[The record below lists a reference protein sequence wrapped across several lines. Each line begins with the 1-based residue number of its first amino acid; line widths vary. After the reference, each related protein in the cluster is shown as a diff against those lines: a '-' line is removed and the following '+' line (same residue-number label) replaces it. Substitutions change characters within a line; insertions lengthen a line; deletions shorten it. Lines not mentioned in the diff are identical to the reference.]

1 MVGAATGMAG
11 GDADEMVRPDGADIE
26 PPEGD
31 SAWPVYERL
40 PEARDGSDRAVGD
53 RYRWKILTQH
63 RTASTIAA
71 GILSVGDR
79 PAIPNRVRIRSLR
92 SLMMDSV
99 TLIRVERLSYV

>member
-1 MVGAATGMAG
+1 MVGAATGMAV
-11 GDADEMVRPDGADIE
+11 GDADEMVRPDGADLG

-40 PEARDGSDRAVGD
+40 LEARDGSDRAVGD
-53 RYRWKILTQH
+53 GYRWKILTQH
-63 RTASTIAA
+63 RTASTIT
-71 GILSVGDR
+71 GGFLSVGDR

-99 TLIRVERLSYV
+99 TLIRVER

>member
-1 MVGAATGMAG
+1 MVGAATGMAV
-11 GDADEMVRPDGADIE
+11 GDPDEMVRPDGAE
-26 PPEGD
+26 LGPPEGD

-40 PEARDGSDRAVGD
+40 LEARDGSDRAVGD

-71 GILSVGDR
+71 VLLSVGHR

-92 SLMMDSV
+92 SLMMDSIR
-99 TLIRVERLSYV
+99 LIKVERLSHV